1 MISTSDDVMTTV
13 RLWSLSEDALVEE
26 GDEAGSLNVVTRWGE
41 LNVESAGAF
50 AIESLRR
57 MGLGP
62 VSLQNV
68 VTARKAGPAR
78 KLHDLAGLERVLDQ
92 VSGSVV
98 HSLGLADGQR
108 PLLSVVPVVA
118 SPAFRLTEVGP
129 RVLNRLSRFAVLRP
143 EDGDLLLESP
153 RAEFRVVLSQ
163 PQAVRIASSL
173 AAPATVEALAGSTG
187 VPEHVVADVV
197 AFLTAAGVV
206 LSGDDEEHF
215 AEDADAALR
224 HWSHHELL
232 FHTHS
237 RSRRG
242 EIVSEAA
249 YQQATENP
257 PPLTKPAPE
266 GERFPLSA
274 PDLGG
279 ASPSLTELLENDH
292 ECPKFSPVDLTREQL
307 GELLFRSARIRSA
320 GPAHPPIPPGH
331 DATQRPYFAI
341 ACLYELELY
350 LSIDRCAGLPRA
362 IYHYDPDGHA
372 LTLIDDD
379 PGHLAAMLDL
389 AKVAAGSMRRPA
401 AMISVTARMER
412 TAWVLGGAAYA
423 VTLMHVG
430 ALQQTLYLCA
440 KAMGLAAHAVPVDA
454 SDTVDRVLGLDW
466 PAEIG
471 VGECVLDALT

>member
-1 MISTSDDVMTTV
+1 MTTV

-26 GDEAGSLNVVTRWGE
+26 GEEAGSLNVVTRWGE
-41 LNVESAGAF
+41 LNLESAGAF

-108 PLLSVVPVVA
+108 PLLSVVPVVP

-129 RVLNRLSRFAVLRP
+129 KALSRLSRFAVLRP
-143 EDGDLLLESP
+143 EDGDLVLESP
-153 RAEFRVVLSQ
+153 RADFRVVLSQ
-163 PQAVRIASSL
+163 PQAVRIASAL
-173 AAPATVEALAGSTG
+173 ATPATTGELADATA

-206 LSGDDEEHF
+206 LCGDAADDF
-215 AEDADAALR
+215 TEDDDALR

-242 EIVSEAA
+242 ELVSESA
-249 YQQATENP
+249 YRQATEHP
-257 PPLTKPAPE
+257 APLTRPVPD
-266 GERFPLSA
+266 GERFPLVS
-274 PDLGG
+274 PELDGS
-279 ASPSLTELLENDH
+279 SPSLTELLETDH
-292 ECPKFSPVDLTREQL
+292 VCPKFSPAELTREQL
-307 GELLFRSARIRSA
+307 GELLFRSARVRST

-362 IYHYDPDGHA
+362 IYHYDPAGHA

-389 AKVAAGSMRRPA
+389 AKVAAGSVRRPA
-401 AMISVTARMER
+401 AMISVTARMAR

-440 KAMGLAAHAVPVDA
+440 KAMGLSAHAVPVDA

-471 VGECVLDALT
+471 VGECVLDAQG